1 MKILHATD
9 LHAVSNDID
18 DNAEMKSIQINVI
31 FLILHKI
38 ADNDSNDSN
47 IVDDPAADTRNLKV
61 CSSIHDTT
69 TVHANIPPAPINV
82 DIENDNIISSSDV
95 NLAYHTYLN
104 EIENWRDQDNNTKS
118 RGKYLTNCPDVESI
132 HLKPK
137 FTTLPLLKNGNTLR
151 GCRTDFFTDRNDIFL
166 DRDFFIGLIE

>member
-1 MKILHATD
+1 MKVLHATD

-18 DNAEMKSIQINVI
+18 DNAENEIDPNKCNISNITQD
-31 FLILHKI
+31 I

-82 DIENDNIISSSDV
+82 DMENDNIISSSDV
-95 NLAYHTYLN
+95 NFSCHTYLN
-104 EIENWRDQDNNTKS
+104 EIENWRGQNNNTKS
-118 RGKYLTNCPDVESI
+118 RGKYLTNRPDVESI

-137 FTTLPLLKNGNTLR
+137 FTTTLPLLKNGNTLSPV
-151 GCRTDFFTDRNDIFL
+151 IL
-166 DRDFFIGLIE
+166 AKKPVMLINTSF